1 MIPTERRGFIAA
13 TIRAVLFDLDGTLAD
28 TAADLACALNRLRGE
43 YRRAP
48 LPPESMRRH
57 TSSGARGL
65 LKAGFDLDPGD
76 QGYIPLRDRFLE
88 LYEQALC
95 VHTRLFTGMPELLD
109 DLEQRGVPWGIVT
122 NKAQRFTDP
131 LIRELRLHARA
142 ACVVSGD
149 TTAKPKPA
157 PDPLLHA
164 AELIGIAPSACL
176 YVGDDLRDVQGARAA
191 GMPVAAAGWGYLGD
205 ETDPETWGADVVLA
219 HPAEVLG
226 FLEYPG
232 QHPTPSK

>member
-1 MIPTERRGFIAA
+1 M
-13 TIRAVLFDLDGTLAD
+13 IRAVLFDLDGTLAD
-28 TAADLACALNRLRGE
+28 TAADLAHALNRLRGE
-43 YRRAP
+43 HRREP
-48 LPPESMRRH
+48 LPLESMRRY

-65 LKAGFDLDPGD
+65 LKAGFDLDPGHQD
-76 QGYIPLRDRFLE
+76 YVALRDRFLE

-95 VHTRLFTGMPELLD
+95 VHTRLFGGMMELLET
-109 DLEQRGVPWGIVT
+109 LEQRGVPWGIVT

-131 LIRELRLHARA
+131 LIRELRLHTRA

-164 AELIGIAPSACL
+164 ADIIGTAPAACL

-191 GMPVAAAGWGYLGD
+191 GMAVVAAGWGYLG
-205 ETDPETWGADVVLA
+205 EHEDPATWGADAVLA
-219 HPAEVLG
+219 HPAEILG
-226 FLEYPG
+226 FLD
-232 QHPTPSK
+232 